1 MNSQRRER
9 KSAREVRKQLTGFGG
24 PGDFLFAVA
33 EEEEL
38 ESCGDIVSDVV
49 VGWFVD

>member
-1 MNSQRRER
+1 MDSQRRKER
-9 KSAREVRKQLTGFGG
+9 SAREVSKQLTSFGG
-24 PGDFLFAVA
+24 PGDFLFTVA

>member
-1 MNSQRRER
+1 
-9 KSAREVRKQLTGFGG
+9 VRKQLTGFGG
-24 PGDFLFAVA
+24 PGYFLLAVA

-49 VGWFVD
+49 VGCSVD